1 MPFQLDDQPP
11 EIVAPIDGAE
21 LMWAAA
27 SYVFWPILPPVML
40 LTARREQP
48 YLRFH
53 FVQSI
58 LFGLAT
64 SVGFVIFTAVLAWF
78 YRSIGTPESIWVGA
92 MLAGLFIGWLVGLLF
107 CFTLFMVF
115 AWRAGRGDVFRIL
128 IIGSMVEGWVLAG
141 IRRSQS

>member
-1 MPFQLDDQPP
+1 
-11 EIVAPIDGAE
+11 
-21 LMWAAA
+21 
-27 SYVFWPILPPVML
+27 
-40 LTARREQP
+40 
-48 YLRFH
+48 
-53 FVQSI
+53 
-58 LFGLAT
+58 
-64 SVGFVIFTAVLAWF
+64 
-78 YRSIGTPESIWVGA
+78 